1 MGSQCPGGGQPPT
14 WETHMASM
22 SSPTPPP
29 PAAPQLAMGEAG
41 ETGGAGLWLLWE
53 GMLQHRGSRWGLGVI
68 PAQIV
73 LPVMGL
79 GDSLLILGCWGAQ
92 PQWEHSG
99 IGAFGAQRPREER
112 GYQTSPVWHRVGS
125 SPRDKER
132 RRLGRLRSKNPFFP
146 FSIHLH
152 FSSDLLLVAA
162 ARGES

>member
-1 MGSQCPGGGQPPT
+1 MSWGRPT
-14 WETHMASM
+14 PNLGNPHGLHEQ
-22 SSPTPPP
+22 PPP
-29 PAAPQLAMGEAG
+29 PPSSCSTTARY
-41 ETGGAGLWLLWE
+41 GGGWGNGGGPGSGWLWE

-112 GYQTSPVWHRVGS
+112 GYQTSPVWHQRGS

-132 RRLGRLRSKNPFFP
+132 RRLRRLRSKNPFFP

>member
-132 RRLGRLRSKNPFFP
+132 RRLRRLRSKNPFFP